1 MSLQLRLFIGGELG
15 RETAPS
21 GLLRRNVAVAV
32 AHTDAK
38 TPAQTV
44 APEEYALDPV
54 ITHVSTN
61 GSNPGLA
68 HHADSSG
75 APAFKLCDLRNPPQV
90 EHRIPWPGGP
100 HFTIFLAPN
109 CANQT
114 LAAGT
119 TYWPV
124 LAANGYQPT
133 FTTADEQGTGGS
145 GWPIGDVASTRI
157 TGSWSNL
164 FSGDTTVTWI
174 WSSER

>member
-1 MSLQLRLFIGGELG
+1 M
-15 RETAPS
+15 
-21 GLLRRNVAVAV
+21 
-32 AHTDAK
+32 
-38 TPAQTV
+38 
-44 APEEYALDPV
+44 APEEYALDLV

-75 APAFKLCDLRNPPQV
+75 APAFKLCDLRDPPQV

-114 LAAGT
+114 LAAGSA
-119 TYWPV
+119 YRIV

-133 FTTADEQGTGGS
+133 STTPDEQGTGGS

-174 WSSER
+174 WSIRAMRTASVPGCAAMSARFGLSSFGASSAPGLVPTERIRSVESVP

>member
-1 MSLQLRLFIGGELG
+1 M
-15 RETAPS
+15 
-21 GLLRRNVAVAV
+21 AV
-32 AHTDAK
+32 AHIDAK

-75 APAFKLCDLRNPPQV
+75 APGCKLCDLPNPTQV

-100 HFTIFLAPN
+100 HFTIFIAPN
-109 CANQT
+109 CADQT
-114 LAAGT
+114 LAAGSA
-119 TYWPV
+119 YRIV

-133 FTTADEQGTGGS
+133 STTPDEQGTGGS

-157 TGSWSNL
+157 TGLWSNL